1 MKTVFEKAAEWYKNK
16 RSSEVK
22 MKEKEASLKNEK
34 EINSVVF
41 NNKVYVHIT
50 GDAILDVE
58 EFNLDLVKVIN
69 SMRKSRVEWDK
80 HKQIV

>member
-34 EINSVVF
+34 
-41 NNKVYVHIT
+41 Y
-50 GDAILDVE
+50 
-58 EFNLDLVKVIN
+58 
-69 SMRKSRVEWDK
+69 
-80 HKQIV
+80 